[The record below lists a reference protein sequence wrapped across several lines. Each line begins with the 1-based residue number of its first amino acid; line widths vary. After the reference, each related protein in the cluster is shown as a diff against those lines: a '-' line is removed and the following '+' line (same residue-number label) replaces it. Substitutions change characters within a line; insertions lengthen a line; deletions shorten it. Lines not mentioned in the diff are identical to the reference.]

1 MSNKSLPLVGVS
13 CGDPNG
19 IGIEVI
25 LKTLS
30 DKRNLKLFTPVL
42 FCNDQLLSDQMKHF
56 DLEFDFIML
65 KNKSIPVNGKV
76 NVVDVL
82 EKPFKTNFGSTLR

>member
-42 FCNDQLLSDQMKHF
+42 FCNDQLLSDQ
-56 DLEFDFIML
+56 
-65 KNKSIPVNGKV
+65 
-76 NVVDVL
+76 
-82 EKPFKTNFGSTLR
+82 